1 MIYLVIVYFEHVKNP
16 WYFGRITRVPV
27 HGGVPRVTAA
37 LCSHRWQEQ
46 SHCAGGDDTCHCH
59 LFTLQVHRVP
69 PWRGPLRHSQS
80 TLWSCAVP
88 CLWDCAFVPTCFYAV
103 GVLWNESLPLCPQW
117 TITPSNGLESCC
129 ACKVSQ
135 KHSQK
140 LWPSPNLDRD
150 SGLWIWSIKSLS
162 SSMWKNVPWIT
173 VGLTY
178 CACSSYPSADKNF
191 PMFVCPHLNLPP
203 ELPAIPALLG
213 HAFGGGRDSS
223 AGSSSDVGLGFSKTR
238 QCSVFI
244 TIVWMDLLSSSLS
257 PCCPS
262 VKLRNH

>member
-1 MIYLVIVYFEHVKNP
+1 MWKTPDILEGSPGYLSMEVCPGSLLPFAATGGRSKAIVQEEM
-16 WYFGRITRVPV
+16 TPV
-27 HGGVPRVTAA
+27 TVTCL
-37 LCSHRWQEQ
+37 LCRFT
-46 SHCAGGDDTCHCH
+46 GCH
-59 LFTLQVHRVP
+59 LGGAP
-69 PWRGPLRHSQS
+69 RHSQS

-213 HAFGGGRDSS
+213 RAFGGGRDSS
-223 AGSSSDVGLGFSKTR
+223 AGSSSHVGLGFSKTR